1 MALIKCK
8 ECGKDIS
15 DTTDICIHC
24 GAPTSISL
32 PGDDKVDTRTKR
44 RSKHGIFIFIGIFIL
59 VFVIL
64 VIPFFIN
71 FARNQSSSTLN
82 AEYSAPKYE
91 SVYGDAIR
99 ETFRF
104 SDDGKVIYQLCNIDT
119 NACADPHSYTYEKHK
134 SDILIYSYGSIQYN
148 CSLKDSD
155 KILRC
160 NDTGDTYQDYAR
172 TN

>member
-32 PGDDKVDTRTKR
+32 NDKVDTRPKR
-44 RSKHGIFIFIGIFIL
+44 RSKHGIFIFIGIIIL

-64 VIPFFIN
+64 VIPFLIN

-91 SVYGDAIR
+91 SVYGYAMR

-104 SDDGKVIYQLCNIDT
+104 TDDGKVIYQLCNNYT
-119 NACADPHSYTYEKHK
+119 NACADPRAYTYEKYG
-134 SDILIYSYGSIQYN
+134 SDVKIYSYGSIQYN

-155 KILRC
+155 SILRC
-160 NDTGDTYQDYAR
+160 DDTGGTYQDYAK

>member
-32 PGDDKVDTRTKR
+32 NDKVDTMPKR
-44 RSKHGIFIFIGIFIL
+44 RSKHSIFIFIGIIIL

-64 VIPFFIN
+64 VIPFLIN

-91 SVYGDAIR
+91 SVYGDAMR

-104 SDDGKVIYQLCNIDT
+104 TDDGKVIYQLCNNYT
-119 NACADPHSYTYEKHK
+119 NACADPRTYTYEKYG
-134 SDILIYSYGSIQYN
+134 SDVKIYSYGSIQYN

-155 KILRC
+155 SILRC
-160 NDTGDTYQDYAR
+160 DDTGGTYQDYAK